1 MNKTYISIICEDG
14 FPLAATLYQPKTV
27 KAAVMIAP
35 ATGIKQTFYNSFA
48 SFLADSGFGVICYDN
63 RGIGKSRKGSI
74 NDGDPSLITWGREDM
89 SAVLE
94 KLKDLF
100 PETTYHLVG
109 HSAGGQ
115 LVGLMKNTND
125 LGSMFNFACS
135 SGSIRNMGFAFKFQ
149 AYFFMNVFIPINNLL
164 FGQTN
169 SQWVGMGEPLP
180 KTVATQWSQWCNGSG
195 YVAMAFEKEID
206 KHAYDEIDIP
216 SLWLHA
222 TDDSIA
228 NLANVKDMIRVFP
241 NLKSEIV
248 TLEPRILGF
257 KEIGHM
263 KFFSSKNKKLWNYA
277 VSFLNENLK

>member
-1 MNKTYISIICEDG
+1 MNKTYISIICDDG

-48 SFLADSGFGVICYDN
+48 LFLADSGFGVICYDN

-125 LGSMFNFACS
+125 LGSIFNFACS

-149 AYFFMNVFIPINNLL
+149 ALFFMNVFIPINNLL

-180 KTVATQWSQWCNGSG
+180 KKVATQWSQWCNGSG

-216 SLWLHA
+216 ALWLHA

-228 NLANVKDMIRVFP
+228 NLANVKDMISVFP

-277 VSFLNENLK
+277 VNFLNENLK